1 MTTLTGAA
9 YCSQFAH
16 TDPCCHNAS
25 DITICGAVPQNNLQD
40 GLIPSPKE
48 GAGAAYCASISFA
61 SPCCTK
67 AAVKMNEKELAKC
80 LPGPLNLATASND
93 VTVTKFLQ
101 QEVGQQLE

>member
-1 MTTLTGAA
+1 MPEESNMTSLASAA
-9 YCSQFAH
+9 YQPPSLLA
-16 TDPCCHNAS
+16 N
-25 DITICGAVPQNNLQD
+25 

-67 AAVKMNEKELAKC
+67 AAVKMDEKELAKC
-80 LPGPLNLATASND
+80 MPGPLLNLATASND

-101 QEVGQQLE
+101 QEVGQHLE

>member
-9 YCSQFAH
+9 YCSQFAK

-25 DITICGAVPQNNLQD
+25 DITICGAVPNNLAD
-40 GLIPSPKE
+40 GIVPSPKE
-48 GAGAAYCASISFA
+48 GAGAAYCTSISFS
-61 SPCCTK
+61 SPCCSK
-67 AAVKMNEKELAKC
+67 AAVKMDPKELDKC

-101 QEVGQQLE
+101 HEVGHHLE

>member
-1 MTTLTGAA
+1 MTSLASAA
-9 YCSQFAH
+9 YAA
-16 TDPCCHNAS
+16 N
-25 DITICGAVPQNNLQD
+25 TIPN

-67 AAVKMNEKELAKC
+67 AAVSMNEKELAKC
-80 LPGPLNLATASND
+80 IPGPLNLATSSND

-101 QEVGQQLE
+101 

>member
-9 YCSQFAH
+9 YCSH
-16 TDPCCHNAS
+16 VSYKDPCCHNAS
-25 DITICGAVPQNNLQD
+25 DIRICGDVPQNNNLQD

-80 LPGPLNLATASND
+80 IPGPLNLSTASND

-101 QEVGQQLE
+101 

>member
-9 YCSQFAH
+9 YCSSVLYK
-16 TDPCCHNAS
+16 DPCCNNTQHI
-25 DITICGAVPQNNLQD
+25 DICGAVPQNNNLQD

-80 LPGPLNLATASND
+80 MPGPLNLATASND

-101 QEVGQQLE
+101 